1 MKRVA
6 LLVQY
11 DGSSYSG
18 WQRQKNATTV
28 QEILEKSLL
37 KITNNTVTTF
47 AAGRTDAGVH
57 ASGQVVHF
65 DVDCVIPGNRFSDV
79 LNSCLPSTIRIL
91 ESVEVKD
98 GWHACYSAIY
108 RHYRYVIN
116 NSKLPNLFINNWT
129 WHRYQKN
136 LDEVL
141 MSNASKSMEGEH
153 DFFAFQKSGSN
164 RKNSITKIKN
174 IDIKRVEDLILI
186 DIKATGFLYG
196 MVRLIVGQLVLVGE
210 KKISPEIFTDRWV
223 NKKKNDVKESAPAK
237 GLCFVN
243 AVYEKNVFK
252 KINNYGG
259 VFLIIDYAKSFDYGK
274 NTLSFI
280 YKHTHVNP
288 FYCPG
293 STDISSKPDFTL
305 IKSLAVQANCKV
317 LGPFSQN
324 FFLTKLGIEIRF
336 EKLIKSN
343 PNLSSSLLASKKRLI
358 DKEYMG
364 EIFKVLIITNKNNK
378 DFIFDNYA

>member
-1 MKRVA
+1 LKRVA

-11 DGSSYSG
+11 DGSNFSG

-28 QEILEKSLL
+28 QEILEKALL
-37 KITNNTVTTF
+37 KITNITVNTF

-65 DVDCVIPGNRFSDV
+65 DINCVIPGNSYSDI
-79 LNSCLPSTIRIL
+79 LNSILPSTIRIL

-98 GWHACYSAIY
+98 SWHACYSAQY

-116 NSKLPNLFINNWT
+116 NSKFPNLFINNWS
-129 WHRYQKN
+129 WHRYQKV

-141 MSNASKSMEGEH
+141 MSSASKRLQGEH

-164 RKNSITKIKN
+164 RTNSITKIKN

-223 NKKKNDVKESAPAK
+223 NKRKNDVKESAPAK

-243 AVYEKNVFK
+243 AVYEANVFEK
-252 KINNYGG
+252 VNNNDFFP
-259 VFLIIDYAKSFDYGK
+259 VFLIKG
-274 NTLSFI
+274 
-280 YKHTHVNP
+280 
-288 FYCPG
+288 
-293 STDISSKPDFTL
+293 
-305 IKSLAVQANCKV
+305 
-317 LGPFSQN
+317 FS
-324 FFLTKLGIEIRF
+324 
-336 EKLIKSN
+336 
-343 PNLSSSLLASKKRLI
+343 
-358 DKEYMG
+358 
-364 EIFKVLIITNKNNK
+364 
-378 DFIFDNYA
+378 